1 MLTGGNGSST
11 AAGPASSLA
20 GAASSLAGAASSLA
34 ASAAKQMK
42 CQLGADRLTQ
52 NCACER
58 QANTLEY
65 TPGAVSTAASASDMF
80 WVLILY
86 FWNGMQKDGAGSDH
100 KTKMG
105 QSR

>member
-20 GAASSLAGAASSLA
+20 GAASSLA
-34 ASAAKQMK
+34 ASAAKQTK

-86 FWNGMQKDGAGSDH
+86 FWYGMQKDGAGSDH